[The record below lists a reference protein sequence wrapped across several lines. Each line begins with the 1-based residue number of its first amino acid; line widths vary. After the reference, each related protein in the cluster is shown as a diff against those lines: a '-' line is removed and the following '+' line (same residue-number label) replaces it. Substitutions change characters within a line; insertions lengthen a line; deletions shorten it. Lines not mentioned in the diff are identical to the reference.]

1 MQTAALSALPE
12 PRRMA
17 SRPVDSIA
25 ETMEEGAALPVT
37 EMSWDFRSAE
47 TLWMPGRRGVSM
59 CTCSCLWCD
68 ATHHRVCREMS
79 THP

>member
-37 EMSWDFRSAE
+37 EMSWAFRSAE
-47 TLWMPGRRGVSM
+47 TLLMPGEEGR
-59 CTCSCLWCD
+59 
-68 ATHHRVCREMS
+68 
-79 THP
+79 